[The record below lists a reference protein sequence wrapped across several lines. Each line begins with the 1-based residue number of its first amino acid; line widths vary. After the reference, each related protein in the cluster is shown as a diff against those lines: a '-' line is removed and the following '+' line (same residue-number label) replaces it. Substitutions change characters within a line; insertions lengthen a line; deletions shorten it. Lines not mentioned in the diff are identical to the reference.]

1 MNWDDSAYLVS
12 KNRYSENSIIAEV
25 FTENHGKISGIIF
38 GGTSKKIKNY
48 LQLGNKVFV
57 NFNSKSENMFYPALE
72 AIFGRRIH
80 WFQWIGITCG
90 LISIYFSF
98 RNYYL
103 FGHARNQERGIVG
116 ILARIFGRN
125 LD

>member
-48 LQLGNKVFV
+48 LQIGNKIYV
-57 NFNSKSENMFYPALE
+57 NYNSKSVTRIGYFKRLIKWVLE
-72 AIFGRRIH
+72 VGR
-80 WFQWIGITCG
+80 FK
-90 LISIYFSF
+90 
-98 RNYYL
+98 L
-103 FGHARNQERGIVG
+103 FGFRIVFS
-116 ILARIFGRN
+116 R
-125 LD
+125 